1 MVDLSGVHGKVG
13 TPVSGPKMGG
23 SRPAHGRILALFGK
37 AHEFS
42 QLKVRTWWSKMFLL
56 PFDSPAIRFDSALE
70 LGQLGLEVAKVRIAS
85 CQSREDEQ
93 QELSLLMED
102 PQALR

>member
-1 MVDLSGVHGKVG
+1 M
-13 TPVSGPKMGG
+13 
-23 SRPAHGRILALFGK
+23 ALFGK

-56 PFDSPAIRFDSALE
+56 PFDSPAIGCDSALE